1 MSKEFSRKRR
11 VGEQIQRELAQL
23 IPQAITVEKSGLIT
37 VSSVEISPD
46 FKQSKVY
53 ITVIGGSM
61 ERKAV
66 LDLLEEH
73 AVSLRYELAHSL
85 NLRST
90 PKLNF
95 IYDESVE
102 RGAYLSGLI
111 NKANDK

>member
-23 IPQAITVEKSGLIT
+23 IPQAITVEKAGLIT
-37 VSSVEISPD
+37 VSSVEVSPD

-53 ITVIGGSM
+53 ITAIGGAM
-61 ERKAV
+61 ERNAL

-73 AVSLRYELAHSL
+73 APALRYELAHSL

-90 PKLNF
+90 PKLSF
-95 IYDESVE
+95 VYDDSVE
-102 RGAYLSGLI
+102 RGTYLSGLI
-111 NKANDK
+111 NKANEQ